1 MSVGRICIRTVI
13 LAARDE
19 SVADAASRM
28 EREGVGT
35 LVVTDALDAPVGILT
50 DRDVALRCVGRGLDP
65 AATEVADVMTAPVD
79 TVPEEAA
86 IEDALSVMA
95 AAGHRRLVVTDDEDR
110 LVGILAMDD
119 VLDLLVEETAS
130 IGRILRGQAPV
141 GS

>member
-1 MSVGRICIRTVI
+1 MSVGRICIRAVI

-141 GS
+141 ES

>member
-35 LVVTDALDAPVGILT
+35 LVVTDALDTP
-50 DRDVALRCVGRGLDP
+50 
-65 AATEVADVMTAPVD
+65 
-79 TVPEEAA
+79 
-86 IEDALSVMA
+86 
-95 AAGHRRLVVTDDEDR
+95 
-110 LVGILAMDD
+110 VGILAMDD

-141 GS
+141 GP